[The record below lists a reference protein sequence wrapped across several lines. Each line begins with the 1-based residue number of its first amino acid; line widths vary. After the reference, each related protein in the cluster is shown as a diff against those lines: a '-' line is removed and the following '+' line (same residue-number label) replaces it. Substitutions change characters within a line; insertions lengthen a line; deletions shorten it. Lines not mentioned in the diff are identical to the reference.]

1 MAQHSHYGCP
11 RSPSSES
18 ASTSRRP
25 ASKASQEG
33 HQHPRQASA
42 LSSHL
47 PIVCVL
53 IYGLLSV
60 VLVVQTQDD
69 RWLLGDITFGVLFFA
84 ARCVLMFAFSDQIY
98 ATHHR
103 LPIIPPSSTM
113 SDDDHNRNNHRTYA
127 CMLERIEAELISIL
141 DRLCSTMAKEMCQI
155 LKVEDEVA
163 ALELAYAHDGATYS
177 CPARGRYPFC
187 EIQVLPNERLWHTLS
202 KSQAGFEQVHCG
214 VEDEDPATVRA
225 GEALPCPKCWRSS
238 TDLTLALSTGSD
250 ELSSVPA
257 PLTHHTPHILSHDAV
272 QVCYQCLRL
281 RSRPRA
287 AHPSLPSL
295 VASFTPVSAVT
306 STAYVKAHGILPRRS
321 VNLLTETDLN
331 AIDAMV
337 SSAVDSHYRRTGLP
351 QRLIHSSASIPI
363 HAGFYKS
370 VDEL

>member
-1 MAQHSHYGCP
+1 MMVP
-11 RSPSSES
+11 RTHVLHGADIPF
-18 ASTSRRP
+18 ARFRVGT
-25 ASKASQEG
+25 
-33 HQHPRQASA
+33 
-42 LSSHL
+42 L
-47 PIVCVL
+47 P
-53 IYGLLSV
+53 G
-60 VLVVQTQDD
+60 
-69 RWLLGDITFGVLFFA
+69 
-84 ARCVLMFAFSDQIY
+84 
-98 ATHHR
+98 
-103 LPIIPPSSTM
+103 
-113 SDDDHNRNNHRTYA
+113 
-127 CMLERIEAELISIL
+127 
-141 DRLCSTMAKEMCQI
+141 
-155 LKVEDEVA
+155 
-163 ALELAYAHDGATYS
+163 
-177 CPARGRYPFC
+177 
-187 EIQVLPNERLWHTLS
+187 LPNERLWHTLS

-281 RSRPRA
+281 RSCPRA

>member
-1 MAQHSHYGCP
+1 MVYHVRSESTTVGRKDIVLIFYLYALLEILAVFFDSAIIPTYSQFAGMAQHSHYGCP

-127 CMLERIEAELISIL
+127 
-141 DRLCSTMAKEMCQI
+141 
-155 LKVEDEVA
+155 
-163 ALELAYAHDGATYS
+163 
-177 CPARGRYPFC
+177 
-187 EIQVLPNERLWHTLS
+187 
-202 KSQAGFEQVHCG
+202 
-214 VEDEDPATVRA
+214 
-225 GEALPCPKCWRSS
+225 
-238 TDLTLALSTGSD
+238 
-250 ELSSVPA
+250 
-257 PLTHHTPHILSHDAV
+257 HDAV

>member
-1 MAQHSHYGCP
+1 MVYHVRSESTTVGRKDIVLIFYLYALLEILAVFFDSAIIPTYSQFAGMAHHSHYGCP

-69 RWLLGDITFGVLFFA
+69 RWLLGDITFDVLFFA
-84 ARCVLMFAFSDQIY
+84 AR
-98 ATHHR
+98 
-103 LPIIPPSSTM
+103 
-113 SDDDHNRNNHRTYA
+113 
-127 CMLERIEAELISIL
+127 
-141 DRLCSTMAKEMCQI
+141 